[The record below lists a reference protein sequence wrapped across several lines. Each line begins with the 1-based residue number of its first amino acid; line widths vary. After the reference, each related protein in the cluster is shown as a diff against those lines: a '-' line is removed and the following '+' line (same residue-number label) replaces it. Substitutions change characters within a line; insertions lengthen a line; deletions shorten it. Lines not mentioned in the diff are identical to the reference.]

1 MGTNRYWLSV
11 SYYNGKKKSFD
22 GCKTYSYYVD
32 VPAKAK
38 AWPAPGTFLVVM
50 DPVTYDAL
58 KVVRVNRVYL
68 TKQDAVKNTKDD
80 DEFLHK
86 EFVGFA
92 DVGGYFGR
100 EAARERIKELSERLR
115 VLVERA
121 EKLAMYKKL
130 AETDSEVRETLDTMA
145 ELAKEYDVPLDL

>member
-1 MGTNRYWLSV
+1 MGTNRYWLNV
-11 SYYNGKKKSFD
+11 SYYNGKKKSFNE
-22 GCKTYSYYVD
+22 GNTHSYYVD
-32 VPAKAK
+32 IPAETKTQ
-38 AWPAPGTFLVVM
+38 PSPGAFLVVM
-50 DPVTYDAL
+50 DPVSFDAL
-58 KVVRVNRVYL
+58 KVVRVNRIYL
-68 TKQDAVKNTKDD
+68 TEQDAVKDSSTD
-80 DEFLHK
+80 DEFIHK

-130 AETDSEVRETLDTMA
+130 AETDPEVRVTLDAMA
-145 ELAKEYDVPLDL
+145 ELAREYDVPLDL

>member
-1 MGTNRYWLSV
+1 MNTKRYWLNV

-22 GCKTYSYYVD
+22 DCKTYNYCVD
-32 VPAKAK
+32 I
-38 AWPAPGTFLVVM
+38 PAPSALAPGVFLVLL

-68 TKQDAVKNTKDD
+68 TEQDATKSIMPD
-80 DEFLHK
+80 DEFFVHK

-92 DVGGYFGR
+92 DLDGYFGR
-100 EAARERIKELSERLR
+100 ESARERIKELSERLR

-130 AETDSEVRETLDTMA
+130 AETDPEVRVTLDAMA
-145 ELAKEYDVPLDL
+145 ELAREYDVPLDL